1 MTAAVG
7 TIFPLMCP
15 EDGRISLLRKADHGK
30 KHTFYFVIYGYVFF
44 GFTGRLGPYA
54 AVSFGV

>member
-15 EDGRISLLRKADHGK
+15 EDGRISLLRKADTARNTH
-30 KHTFYFVIYGYVFF
+30 FILLFMVMYFLDLLAG
-44 GFTGRLGPYA
+44 
-54 AVSFGV
+54 